1 MAEPDKVMF
10 EVYQAPYDMS
20 YRVVYYT
27 ELEDHNKDDEID
39 RAMAGRPF
47 YDGIIRGDVTEK
59 AKEVIGGLI
68 KRLNDGEDVGASELE
83 KALSPYV
90 RPVIRASAS

>member
-1 MAEPDKVMF
+1 MF

-39 RAMAGRPF
+39 RALAGRHF
-47 YDGIIRGDVTEK
+47 YDGFIRADCSDEAKDVIDG
-59 AKEVIGGLI
+59 VV
-68 KRLNDGEDVGASELE
+68 KRLNDGEEVGASELDQ
-83 KALSPYV
+83 ALVPYA
-90 RPVIRASAS
+90 P

>member
-39 RAMAGRPF
+39 RAMAGRTF
-47 YDGIIRGDVTEK
+47 YDGFIRGDVTEK

-90 RPVIRASAS
+90 P

>member
-1 MAEPDKVMF
+1 MAEPDDKVMF
-10 EVYQAPYDMS
+10 EVYRALYDMS

-39 RAMAGRPF
+39 RAMAGRHF
-47 YDGIIRGDVTEK
+47 YDGFIRAEVSDEAKDVIDG
-59 AKEVIGGLI
+59 VI

-83 KALSPYV
+83 KALSAYV
-90 RPVIRASAS
+90 P